1 MGNEANEFYN
11 YKKIKEIFNPDNEE
25 VNKNMF

>member
-1 MGNEANEFYN
+1 MGNEANEFCN
-11 YKKIKEIFNPDNEE
+11 CKEIKEIFNPDNEE